1 MDIGIF
7 GLTLSGKTTLFA
19 LLTDVETSN
28 VHHNQPLYGVAEI
41 FDARLEKLSRIY
53 NPKKTT
59 YTTLNFTDIPGFDLS
74 INQKEKNKIFQE
86 IQNADSIVAVIRAFS
101 NPTVPWPENLDSPVE
116 QMNAVQSEFVIR
128 DLDIV
133 ETRLKRLE
141 EEKNKKGIDKKE
153 QKEKKLLEKIKEHL
167 ENGNFVHQLDLDE
180 HEKKIIGSLSLFTG
194 KPIVFAVNLDE
205 EQIKNEYYE
214 GKNEIITECE
224 NNGFAYTEFS
234 GKIEQELKELDDEER
249 KLFMDDLGIKESGI
263 KRFSRVVYN
272 FVGLISFFTVSEDEV
287 KAWTIRKG
295 ATAIAAA
302 AKVHTDL
309 AKHFIKAE
317 IVHFEDFINAGNMA
331 EAKKEGLVKLA
342 GKDEVIHDGDIL
354 YIKANA

>member
-7 GLTLSGKTTLFA
+7 GLSLSGKTTLFT
-19 LLTDVETSN
+19 LLTDVDTSN
-28 VHHNQPLYGVAEI
+28 VHHNQPLHGVAEI
-41 FDARLEKLSRIY
+41 FDERLEKLSKIY

-59 YTTLNFTDIPGFDLS
+59 YTTLNFTDIPGFNLS

-101 NPTVPWPENLDSPVE
+101 NPTVPWPENLDNPVK
-116 QMNAVQSEFVIR
+116 QINAVQSEFVIR

-141 EEKNKKGIDKKE
+141 EEKNKKGIDKEE
-153 QKEKKLLEKIKEHL
+153 QKEQELLEKIKEHL
-167 ENGNFVHQLDLDE
+167 ENEKFVDQLDLDE

-194 KPIVFAVNLDE
+194 KPVVFAVNLDE
-205 EQIKNEYYE
+205 EQIKNEHYE
-214 GKNEIITECE
+214 GKNEVITECE

-272 FVGLISFFTVSEDEV
+272 FIGLISFFTVSEDEV
-287 KAWTIRKG
+287 KAWTIRKS
-295 ATAIAAA
+295 ATAIEAA

-317 IVHFEDFINAGNMA
+317 IVHFDNFNKAGSMS